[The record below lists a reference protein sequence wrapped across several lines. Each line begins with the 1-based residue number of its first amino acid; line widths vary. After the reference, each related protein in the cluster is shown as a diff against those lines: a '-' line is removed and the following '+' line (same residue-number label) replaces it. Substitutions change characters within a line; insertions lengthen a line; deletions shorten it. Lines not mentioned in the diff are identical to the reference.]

1 MEEEKYL
8 EEVSL
13 RKKKYYYLRY
23 SFFLFLILTA
33 YAFIDIFFIDNGFFK
48 GHEELFFFAYIA
60 GNLWIIQDYFIYKL
74 QDMSLVPI
82 NMKLGFV
89 GFNIASMGQ
98 YFGWW

>member
-1 MEEEKYL
+1 MEEEKYFK
-8 EEVSL
+8 EVGL

-23 SFFLFLILTA
+23 SFFLFLILTV
-33 YAFIDIFFIDNGFFK
+33 YAFIDAFFIDNKFFE
-48 GHEELFFFAYIA
+48 GPVALFSFAYIA
-60 GNLWIIQDYFIYKL
+60 GNLWIIQDFFIYKL

-89 GFNIASMGQ
+89 GFNIASMGM